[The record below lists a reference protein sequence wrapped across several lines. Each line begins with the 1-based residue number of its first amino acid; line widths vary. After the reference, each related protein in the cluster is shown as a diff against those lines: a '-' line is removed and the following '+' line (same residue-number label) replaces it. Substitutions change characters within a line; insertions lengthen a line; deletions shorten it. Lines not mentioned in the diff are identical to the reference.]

1 MKKKE
6 KPGALSPE
14 MPTSLPLQ
22 KKLTSN
28 VLLYFVLRFAVL
40 FLLFEVCYFNDY
52 CYNHIF
58 LPVNNLFATIASK
71 SLTLLGIPTKHTG
84 DTIANATFSISVKQ
98 GCDSMEAMAIF
109 ICGVVAFPSKLRIK
123 LYGLLIG
130 CFTILFMNLIRL
142 IHLFWIGLNHHD
154 LFDLFHLE
162 IWQGLFII
170 LSIVLWLLWVV
181 RAVKPTKIKGN
192 D

>member
-6 KPGALSPE
+6 KSSILSSE
-14 MPTSLPLQ
+14 MPTARPPKQ
-22 KKLTSN
+22 QLTSN

-40 FLLFEVCYFNDY
+40 FLLFEVCYFNTF
-52 CYNHIF
+52 CYTHIF

-71 SLTLLGIPTKHTG
+71 ALTLIGIPAKHTG

-123 LYGLLIG
+123 LYGLLVG
-130 CFTILFMNLIRL
+130 CFIILFMNLVRL

-162 IWQGLFII
+162 IWQGLFIM
-170 LSIVLWLLWVV
+170 LSIVLWLLWIL
-181 RAVKPTKIKGN
+181 RAVKPSKIKSN